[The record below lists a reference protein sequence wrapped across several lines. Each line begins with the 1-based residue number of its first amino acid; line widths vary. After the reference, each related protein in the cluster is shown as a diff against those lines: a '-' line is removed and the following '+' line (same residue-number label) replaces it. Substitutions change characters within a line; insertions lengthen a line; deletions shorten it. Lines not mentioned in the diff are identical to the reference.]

1 VIRSKVIS
9 TVALVALFLVPV
21 SVNAAPQP
29 VEVPSGVGPL
39 PDISTGPVV
48 VDNDGV
54 RLYRAVLPEPLFDL
68 VAQGEF
74 VFSAVKTPQ
83 FVERF
88 SDAPV
93 AGEQS
98 HRVSDSGAIAPAPR
112 NPRGPLFAQ
121 QGAGGGGEPQSAGVA
136 ERVYKTLWNSTSSLW
151 RHGYAKAD
159 LSLVIFKESIATG
172 RQVRWR
178 IERIYPAALGSY
190 PGTLQPLFREK
201 ISAVLPAVLEGLRWL
216 TIRSVGSTDDYVWV
230 ASPITGGVRQ
240 MTGSNRA
247 DDLFSGAF
255 SPDDLFVWSGKV
267 ELVQPQRVS
276 SQVLL
281 VPFVSRPLG
290 RTSGDGVCENRSPQP
305 GPLLELNH
313 ASRRFPQ
320 ARGWV
325 PTNAM
330 MAPRRVTQVDLS
342 SRDPL
347 SPDVAVSLFFDEEAG
362 LPVYKIVWGR
372 NGRVRSFV
380 IGIIGAFSVGSN
392 FQPLPLAQVVVHPHS
407 SERSVM
413 TVDTL
418 TTCKAL
424 PAGVSYNDF
433 DPAGLGSKVATQE
446 AVPAAPAA
454 HADPIEEEEPND

>member
-1 VIRSKVIS
+1 MIRPKLIS
-9 TVALVALFLVPV
+9 LVALFLVPFP
-21 SVNAAPQP
+21 VNAVPQL

-39 PDISTGPVV
+39 PDISTGPVI
-48 VDNDGV
+48 VDKDGV

-68 VAQGEF
+68 VAQGDF

-88 SDAPV
+88 SDAPL
-93 AGEQS
+93 AGEKS
-98 HRVSDSGAIAPAPR
+98 YRVSNSGDIAPVPGK
-112 NPRGPLFAQ
+112 PRGPFFAQ
-121 QGAGGGGEPQSAGVA
+121 EGAGVGEEPQSSGFA
-136 ERVYKTLWNSTSSLW
+136 ERAFKTLWNSTASLW

-178 IERIYPAALGSY
+178 MERIYPAALGSY

-216 TIRSVGSTDDYVWV
+216 TIRSVGPTDDYVWV
-230 ASPITGGVRQ
+230 ASPITGSVRQ

-255 SPDDLFVWSGKV
+255 SPDDLFIWSGKV
-267 ELVQPQRVS
+267 ELVQPQKVT
-276 SQVLL
+276 SQVML
-281 VPFVSRPLG
+281 VPFVARPLG
-290 RTSGDGVCENRSPQP
+290 RASGDGVCENRAPQP
-305 GPLLELNH
+305 GPILELNH
-313 ASRRFPQ
+313 ASRRYPQ

-325 PTNAM
+325 PTNVM
-330 MAPRRVTQVDLS
+330 MAPRRVLQIDLS

-347 SPDVAVSLFFDEEAG
+347 SPDVAASLFFDQDSG

-380 IGIIGAFSVGSN
+380 IGIIGAISAGSS
-392 FQPLPLAQVVVHPHS
+392 FQPLPLAQVMVRPQT

-418 TTCKAL
+418 TTCNAL
-424 PAGVSYNDF
+424 PSGVSYNDF
-433 DPAGLGSKVATQE
+433 DPAGIGSKVAAQSAT
-446 AVPAAPAA
+446 PAAFAA
-454 HADPIEEEEPND
+454 NAAPVEEEEAND